1 MGSKWV
7 VWVEL
12 LFFMFALFQNYR
24 CSDGCWEHE
33 RLALLQLKLF
43 FNDAGSLIN
52 WMEGDENSDC
62 CQWERVECNNNTR
75 RVIKLEL
82 FETKSQLSESWYLN
96 AKLELSETRSPL
108 SESWYLN
115 ASMFSPFEEL
125 EYLDLSFNSIV
136 GCTEKEGLKGL
147 SSLSKLKSLY
157 LSYNLFNNS
166 ILSSLDGFSSL
177 RELYLGGNDL
187 KGSVD
192 FKGLSKLEVLDLSG
206 NILNR
211 SILSSD
217 LTILSSLKSLRL
229 IDIGFKGTFN
239 IGDLDFLRNLEEL
252 DISDNEIDKFVA
264 PKDSKGLTKLK
275 RLYMQHVGNITDG
288 RIQIQSMGGLSKLE
302 SLALSGNILDQSS
315 LSSLTSLSSL
325 QSLYL
330 NSIGFKGTFNV
341 GELDSL
347 SNLEKLVI
355 SFTEIG
361 KFVAPKD
368 CKGLKKLKSI
378 FIHSVGNSTDGSS
391 LLQYLGS
398 CTSLEELELSNNNFT
413 GTIMPTS
420 GLCGLVHLQELHLN
434 DNDLAG
440 FLPCCW
446 KNMTSLRVL
455 DVSNNQFTGNI
466 SSSSLIHLTSIQVL
480 TLSSNHFQIPFSL
493 ELFFNH
499 LNLKQFYGG
508 DNQIYAEAYS
518 HFLIPKFQLNS
529 LELSG
534 HLNDGTFPKFLYHQH
549 DLQDVDLSHN
559 NLRGE
564 FPNWLLENNTK
575 IESLVL
581 VNNSLS
587 GPIRMPSN
595 FTSQLI
601 YLNVSRNAFNGSIP
615 LSLGN
620 MKSLV
625 SLDLSNNQL
634 TGGIPKQLA
643 MGCFSLRFLVLS
655 NNNLQGHIFPK
666 SFNLTSLMRLQLDNN
681 RFIGEIP
688 ECLSNSSFLVGLYLS
703 NNSLSGRIP
712 RWLGNMSYLED
723 IIMPNNHLKGPIP
736 MEFCQLSSLHIL
748 DISENNISGNFPSCF
763 SPIRIKQVHL
773 SKNMLQG
780 QLQDGAFYNSS
791 SLVTLDLSY
800 NHLNGTI
807 PGWID
812 RLSQLSYLILANN
825 NFEGEVP
832 VKLCQLNQL
841 RLIDLSHNNFSG
853 EIPSCLENT
862 TLHEDHN
869 DVVTLSSSHSLSI
882 IDLFNGTGPS
892 MGKEEDIRFTTKK
905 ISYSYKGKPLNS
917 MFGIDLSCN
926 RLTGQIPS
934 QIGYLKRIRALNF
947 SHNNLTGI
955 IPITFG
961 NLEQIESLDLSY
973 NNLYGKIPPQLVKLN
988 MLAVF
993 SVAYNNLSGK
1003 TPELIAQFATFNE
1016 SSYEGNPFLCGLPLF
1031 QTCSPI
1037 GSPSS
1042 MPNASTSSEE
1052 DNNLIDIDS
1061 FYITFIASY
1070 TVVLLGIAA
1079 VLYVNPYWRRRWF
1092 YVVEMWMTFCYYFVV
1107 DHLVPRRLLH
1117 GYM

>member
-43 FNDAGSLIN
+43 FNDARSLTN
-52 WMEGDENSDC
+52 WVEGDDNSDC
-62 CQWERVECNNNTR
+62 CQWESVECNNNTR

-82 FETKSQLSESWYLN
+82 SETRSPLSESWYLN

-239 IGDLDFLRNLEEL
+239 IGELDSLRNLEEL
-252 DISDNEIDKFVA
+252 DISFNKIDKFVA

-275 RLYMQHVGNITDG
+275 RLYMADVGNFTDG
-288 RIQIQSMGGLSKLE
+288 RSLLQSIGGLSKLE
-302 SLALSGNILDQSS
+302 SLDLSGNILDQSS

-440 FLPCCW
+440 FLPWCW

-493 ELFFNH
+493 EPFFNH

-595 FTSQLI
+595 FTRQLI

-681 RFIGEIP
+681 RFIREIP

-832 VKLCQLNQL
+832 
-841 RLIDLSHNNFSG
+841 IS
-853 EIPSCLENT
+853 
-862 TLHEDHN
+862 
-869 DVVTLSSSHSLSI
+869 
-882 IDLFNGTGPS
+882 FNGTGPS